1 LFAAHSTFSL
11 PAYNRVQGRSLFL
24 ISTLLITLFAQF
36 AGLDQQSNVEAQRLL
51 EQIELGLK
59 QQPSNPRLLAARGL
73 ALERL
78 NRDRDA
84 LQSFEES
91 LAISP
96 KFLIALEGAADITY
110 RTHDPKTSNYL
121 SRILQQDPQN
131 AAAHGMAGTLAFEEH
146 DCPAANQH
154 FAAAESA
161 LSDNPLALA
170 QWGECLLADD
180 EPHLATK
187 RLGQSL
193 RLRPQDKRVSYDL
206 ALALHLDQHD
216 EEALEITKTL
226 DADSAVLNLLG
237 SIYAS
242 QDKVADAIVAFRK
255 ATELDP
261 KNEENYIDLASLCL
275 DHQSF
280 EVAAD
285 VVNVGIA
292 NIPDS
297 AALYTLRGAIAAQT
311 SNVEQAAA
319 DFERANRLKPDA
331 SYGDVGLSLLLGQQ
345 SQIDEAIAVIRS
357 RLERAPNDA
366 KLNFL
371 LADLLVRKSDDPQQ
385 SGQHEAQ
392 RLLVKAVGLQPD
404 LAKAHAALG
413 KLLLKSGQADLAI
426 KELKVALE
434 KDPNDRVALN
444 QYVLA
449 LNRLHRTAEAR
460 VAAERLRDLLS
471 EDRRAEVRKNRIRIM
486 RPSAATQ

>member
-1 LFAAHSTFSL
+1 
-11 PAYNRVQGRSLFL
+11 
-24 ISTLLITLFAQF
+24 
-36 AGLDQQSNVEAQRLL
+36 
-51 EQIELGLK
+51 
-59 QQPSNPRLLAARGL
+59 
-73 ALERL
+73 
-78 NRDRDA
+78 
-84 LQSFEES
+84 
-91 LAISP
+91 
-96 KFLIALEGAADITY
+96 
-110 RTHDPKTSNYL
+110 
-121 SRILQQDPQN
+121 
-131 AAAHGMAGTLAFEEH
+131 
-146 DCPAANQH
+146 
-154 FAAAESA
+154 
-161 LSDNPLALA
+161 
-170 QWGECLLADD
+170 LLADD

-187 RLGQSL
+187 QLGQSL
-193 RLRPQDKRVSYDL
+193 RLRPLDKRVSYDL
-206 ALALHLDQHD
+206 ALALHLDHHD

-226 DADSAVLNLLG
+226 TADGDVLNLLG
-237 SIYAS
+237 SIYAG

-261 KNEENYIDLASLCL
+261 KNEQNYIDLASLCL

-280 EVAAD
+280 DVAAD

-311 SNVEQAAA
+311 SNVEQSAA

-345 SQIDEAIAVIRS
+345 SQLDEAIAVIRL

-385 SGQHEAQ
+385 SGQDEA
-392 RLLVKAVGLQPD
+392 RGLLIKAVGLQPD

-449 LNRLHRTAEAR
+449 LTRLHRTAEAR

-471 EDRRAEVRKNRIRIM
+471 EDRRAEVRKNRIRIV

>member
-1 LFAAHSTFSL
+1 MFALTPHFSL
-11 PAYNRVQGRSLFL
+11 LEYNRLQGGSLLL
-24 ISTLLITLFAQF
+24 ISTLLITLFSQF
-36 AGLDQQSNVEAQRLL
+36 PGQDQQSNVEAQRLL

-84 LQSFEES
+84 LQSFEKS

-96 KFLIALEGAADITY
+96 KFLIALEGAAEITY
-110 RTHDPKTSNYL
+110 RTHDPKASNYL

-131 AAAHGMAGTLAFEEH
+131 AAAHGMAGALAFEEH
-146 DCPAANQH
+146 DCPTANRH

-161 LSDNPLALA
+161 LNDNPLALA
-170 QWGECLLADD
+170 QWGECLLAED

-187 RLGQSL
+187 QLGQSL
-193 RLRPQDKRVSYDL
+193 RLRPQDKTVSYNL
-206 ALALHLDQHD
+206 ALAMHLDHHD
-216 EEALEITKTL
+216 EESLEITKTL
-226 DADSAVLNLLG
+226 AADSDVLNLVG
-237 SIYAS
+237 SIYAG
-242 QDKVADAIVAFRK
+242 QDKVADAIAAFRK

-261 KNEENYIDLASLCL
+261 KNEQNYIDLASLCL

-280 EVAAD
+280 DIAAD
-285 VVNVGIA
+285 IVNVGIA

-311 SNVEQAAA
+311 SNMEQAAA

-331 SYGDVGLSLLLGQQ
+331 NYADVGLSLLLGQQ
-345 SQIDEAIAVIRS
+345 SQLDEAIAVIRS

-385 SGQHEAQ
+385 SGQDEAR
-392 RLLVKAVGLQPD
+392 RLLIKAVRLQPD
-404 LAKAHAALG
+404 LARAHAALG
-413 KLLLKSGQADLAI
+413 KLLLKSGQADAAI
-426 KELKVALE
+426 GELNLALE
-434 KDPNDRVALN
+434 KEPNDRVALN

-449 LNRLHRTAEAR
+449 LTRLHRTAEAR
-460 VAAERLRDLLS
+460 AAAERLRNVLS
-471 EDRRAEVRKNRIRIM
+471 EDRRAEVRKNRIRIV
-486 RPSAATQ
+486 PSSAATQ